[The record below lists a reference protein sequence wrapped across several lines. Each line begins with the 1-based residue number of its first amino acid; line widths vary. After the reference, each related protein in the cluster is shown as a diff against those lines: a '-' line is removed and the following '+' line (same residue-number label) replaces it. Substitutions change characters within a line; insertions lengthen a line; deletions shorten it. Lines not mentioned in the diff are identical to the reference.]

1 MTARIED
8 DREFV
13 GSDRP
18 AGDTGGR
25 VVRHGRVSWATHP
38 PHGTAR
44 IGVASRAFGA
54 VAMSV
59 PDADVVAH
67 EAAPGELVAV
77 THAIFMAWKLSE
89 VLVEAGSP
97 ADELTVEAEC
107 TFAGAVA
114 ERELVAV
121 HLQIHGFVPDGDTAT
136 FREATIEAQRRYLRS
151 CGTRSDI
158 PCELTAVLSH
168 GRPARSQTDGGSS
181 HG

>member
-13 GSDRP
+13 GSDRL
-18 AGDTGGR
+18 AGDTGGW
-25 VVRHGRVSWATHP
+25 VVRSGRVSWATHP

-54 VAMSV
+54 VALSV

-121 HLQIHGFVPDGDTAT
+121 HLRIHGFVPDGDTAT
-136 FREATIEAQRRYLRS
+136 FREATLEAQRRYLRS

-158 PCELTAVLSH
+158 PCELSTVLSH
-168 GRPARSQTDGGSS
+168 GPARSQTDGGSS

>member
-1 MTARIED
+1 
-8 DREFV
+8 
-13 GSDRP
+13 
-18 AGDTGGR
+18 
-25 VVRHGRVSWATHP
+25 
-38 PHGTAR
+38 
-44 IGVASRAFGA
+44 
-54 VAMSV
+54 MSV

-121 HLQIHGFVPDGDTAT
+121 HLQIHGFVPDIDAAT
-136 FREATIEAQRRYLRS
+136 FRRRPSRRSAATSVPVGREATFRAS
-151 CGTRSDI
+151 
-158 PCELTAVLSH
+158 
-168 GRPARSQTDGGSS
+168 
-181 HG
+181 